1 MKQFWKLK
9 GDKVIWILVVLFA
22 MVSIVAVFSSSSFL
36 ATSRGISKVAIFME
50 QTKSVLFGFAVLFI
64 AYLIPLRWYR
74 TFSFIIFGGT
84 VVMLLMLFI
93 PGLRVEMNGAVRGIR
108 FFGRTIQVFEFAKV
122 GVILYLARAIE
133 LWGDDLDDFK
143 QFALKIILP
152 VGLVCLI
159 IMQNSFSSALLIGFI
174 AFLVLFFMDVS
185 FKNLMITVGILVAAV
200 LLMFGIYHAFVAGR
214 PSVQQTAAGKVFNRF
229 GTVEGRIAD
238 FINDKGEEE
247 STEGLSAAEIQKM
260 KDEKRQ
266 SENAKVAISEGGI
279 FGKGPGKSTQRYS
292 LSMAFS
298 DFIYAFIVEEY
309 GFLGGM
315 FVMLL
320 YLVFLF
326 RCIRLCQR
334 CKATY
339 TSVLIAGLAFLISCQ
354 AFLHILV
361 NVRLIPITGHTLPLI
376 SHGGTAYIVLCGAF
390 GMILSVNRHL
400 DRQEAQEREAQ
411 EAAAAKF
418 SEEYNPET
426 THTTDG
432 SEINYTSNE

>member
-1 MKQFWKLK
+1 MNQFWKLK
-9 GDKVIWILVVLFA
+9 GDKVIWMLVVLFA

-36 ATSRGISKVAIFME
+36 ASSRGISKVAIFRE

-64 AYLIPLRWYR
+64 AYLIPLRFYR
-74 TFSFIIFGGT
+74 TFSFILYGMT
-84 VVMLLMLFI
+84 VILLLMLFV
-93 PGLRVEMNGAVRGIR
+93 PGLRVEINGAIRGIR
-108 FFGRTIQVFEFAKV
+108 IAGRTVQVFEFAKI

-133 LWGDDLDDFK
+133 LWGDQLSDFK

-152 VGLVCLI
+152 VGLVCLL
-159 IMQNSFSSALLIGFI
+159 IMQNSFSSALLIGAI
-174 AFLVLFFMDVS
+174 AFLMLFFMDVS

-214 PSVQQTAAGKVFNRF
+214 PKVQKSAVGKVFNRF
-229 GTVEGRIAD
+229 GTVEGRIGD
-238 FINDKGEEE
+238 FLHDRDETLDTE
-247 STEGLSAAEIQKM
+247 SLSAAEIQKM

-266 SENAKVAISEGGI
+266 SENAKVAISEGGLI
-279 FGKGPGKSTQRYS
+279 GKGPGKSTQRYS

-298 DFIYAFIVEEY
+298 DLIYAFIVEEY
-309 GFLGGM
+309 GLIGGL
-315 FVMLL
+315 VVVLL

-334 CKATY
+334 CKASY
-339 TSVLIAGLAFLISCQ
+339 TSALIVGLAFLIACQ

-400 DRQEAQEREAQ
+400 DKQEAEERAAL
-411 EAAAAKF
+411 EAAQAALAAQD
-418 SEEYNPET
+418 ET
-426 THTTDG
+426 ANDNNEPIHIEATD
-432 SEINYTSNE
+432 EN